1 MQFSFRIMNVA
12 WIGISPGSGSV
23 LPLVGDAMDQQL
35 ALGWAIAK
43 QRRRRGLS
51 QAELARLL
59 DRPPSWVSQVER
71 GLVQVDAMSLL
82 EAVASALGT
91 PLPPHPAGLRT
102 GPTASVASAQALRY
116 AASGQCQRRA
126 RTASCPAPTAVLR
139 AKADECWALACAHHY
154 GELAELLYNL
164 LPDLQDALSATHDH
178 QERAVVHE
186 VMAAS
191 YQACA
196 AALAKIGEHES
207 AKGAAS
213 RALAAAQRAGD
224 LMLAAASAYL
234 LARILL
240 EAGRYAQAEETAL
253 KATSVLAQPAA
264 GGRAEAISLLGAL
277 ALLRA
282 LTAARS
288 GEPAAAEEQLSVARA
303 MASQLGDAGNAR
315 GAGLSPDHIA
325 LYEAAVSIEAN

>member
-1 MQFSFRIMNVA
+1 
-12 WIGISPGSGSV
+12 
-23 LPLVGDAMDQQL
+23 MDQQL
-35 ALGWAIAK
+35 ALGWAIAE

-59 DRPPSWVSQVER
+59 HQPPSWVSQVER
-71 GLVQVDAMSLL
+71 GLIQVDAMSLL

-91 PLPPHPAGLRT
+91 PLPAHPAGPRG
-102 GPTASVASAQALRY
+102 GPVASTASAQALRY
-116 AASGQCQRRA
+116 VASGECQRRA
-126 RTASCPAPTAVLR
+126 RPASWPAPAARLR
-139 AKADECWALACAHHY
+139 AKADEAWALASARHY
-154 GELAELLYNL
+154 GELAELLNDL
-164 LPDLQDALSATHDH
+164 LPDLQSALGAAHDH
-178 QERAVVHE
+178 RERAVLHE

-213 RALAAAQRAGD
+213 RALTAAQRAGD
-224 LMLAAASAYL
+224 LLLAAASAYL

-240 EAGRYAQAEETAL
+240 EAGRYAQAEETAR
-253 KATSVLAQPAA
+253 KATAVLTRPA
-264 GGRAEAISLLGAL
+264 GDGRAEAISLLGAL

-282 LTAARS
+282 LTAARN
-288 GEPAAAEEQLSVARA
+288 GDPPAAEEQLSVARE
-303 MASQLGDAGNAR
+303 MARKLGDASNAR

-325 LYEAAVSIEAN
+325 LYEAAVSIQAGLRIPAGQASQAAPGATPLTRAAV